1 MECRETQTLLTAFH
15 DGELPADRRARV
27 EEHLRG
33 CPECAA
39 LLADLARVD
48 RAAGVPDPGPAYWDR
63 FNARVMDRV
72 EREAN
77 GPGVRVLRPK
87 GGWMREQLR
96 YLVPAAAVAAL
107 VVVIVYYG
115 GMRPGAPPPAAPPAE
130 NRPATPDSAGER
142 MAKAEPESDGQGWP
156 SAGAG
161 RDAPGSVAPAG
172 NISGARMV

>member
-1 MECRETQTLLTAFH
+1 M
-15 DGELPADRRARV
+15 RRAA
-27 EEHLRG
+27 G
-33 CPECAA
+33 
-39 LLADLARVD
+39 DLARVD
-48 RAAGVPDPGPAYWDR
+48 RAAGVPDPAPAYWDR

-115 GMRPGAPPPAAPPAE
+115 GMRPGAPTPAAPPAA
-130 NRPATPDSAGER
+130 NRPAAPDSVGKR
-142 MAKAEPESDGQGWP
+142 MTKAEPEPGRRKGGGRRGRRGP
-156 SAGAG
+156 S
-161 RDAPGSVAPAG
+161 RRRPPPRNVPKP
-172 NISGARMV
+172 